1 MENKITILNKLSE
14 IQKIEAFF
22 EEFADSKNISMEIKF
37 KIDMILDEIL
47 TNIISYGYNDDKE
60 DHIIAICV
68 TLEDENIKIVIEDDG
83 LPFNPL
89 LRPPPDL
96 TMALEERPIGGLGIY
111 LVKSY
116 VSNIDYTRSDEHN
129 ILSMTMKISDEEI

>member
-22 EEFADSKNISMEIKF
+22 DEFVSEKDISIQIKF

-47 TNIISYGYNDDKE
+47 TNIISYGYDDDKE
-60 DHIIAICV
+60 HIITICV
-68 TLEDENIKIVIEDDG
+68 SLDEEDMKIVITDDG

-96 TMALEERPIGGLGIY
+96 NIPLEERPVGGLGIY

-116 VSNIDYTRSDEHN
+116 VSSIDYTRSDEHN
-129 ILSMTMKISDEEI
+129 ILSIIMKISDEEI